1 MGFETIL
8 FLVLGLTAILSAAM
22 MVYIK
27 NAVHSALFLIINF
40 GCVALLYL
48 MLDAP
53 FISMVQIAVY
63 AGAIMVLFLFVIM
76 LLGAEQATD
85 TGGQFRWVTGA
96 ATMLAILFVGVAVTM
111 TLMGLDLPES
121 EGSDPLLRVVH
132 SANLADPVDITIT
145 GDNLDE
151 PLVMEGVVFADVS
164 DFVTVTAGEYTVTIT
179 DATGATLEESITL
192 ENDDII
198 TAIAYGDGDTL
209 GILTTPIDLSAT
221 TPNTARIQVVNLLDE
236 TVMLVDLGSNKQLDV
251 ESGELGDRQVLAD
264 IAFATA
270 SEPFDER
277 EGTKTL
283 AFYTED
289 GDELVSQVRLS
300 DWVVTEGT
308 EQLIIITADYGATTD
323 TLGNYRARVLDRSQE
338 SLTVNAFEQ
347 FGSPK
352 DIGNELFTTFLLPVN
367 LVGFLLLV
375 ALIGVIVL
383 TRPAGLRGERR
394 ATVNRRRKVSRPLV
408 NVISQQTG
416 RDVVEDVPRLQE
428 PDSDE

>member
-8 FLVLGLTAILSAAM
+8 FLALGLTAILSAAM

-27 NAVHSALFLIINF
+27 NAVHSALFLIVNF

-85 TGGQFRWVTGA
+85 AGGQFRWVTGA
-96 ATMLAILFVGVAVTM
+96 ATVLAVVFVSVAVTM
-111 TLMGLDLPES
+111 ALIGLDLPES
-121 EGSDPLLRVVH
+121 EGNDPLLRVVH
-132 SANLADPVDITIT
+132 SANLVDPVDITVT

-151 PLVMEGVVFADVS
+151 PFVIDGLIFADVS
-164 DFVTVTAGEYTVTIT
+164 DFVTLTAGEYTVTFT
-179 DATGATLEESITL
+179 DAGGVTLEDSITL

-198 TAIAYGDGDTL
+198 TAIAYGDDATL
-209 GILTTPIDLSAT
+209 GVLTTPIDLSPT
-221 TPNTARIQVVNLLDE
+221 SPSTARIQIVNLLDE

-251 ESGELGDRQVLAD
+251 DTGEINDRVIVEAID
-264 IAFATA
+264 FATT
-270 SEPFDER
+270 SETFDER
-277 EGTKTL
+277 EGTKTF
-283 AFYTED
+283 AFYTQN
-289 GDELVSQVRLS
+289 GDELVSHVRLS
-300 DWVVTEGT
+300 DWLVAEGT

-323 TLGNYRARVLDRSQE
+323 SLGNYRPRVLDRSQE
-338 SLTVNAFEQ
+338 SLTINAFEQ

-416 RDVVEDVPRLQE
+416 RDVIEDVPRLQE